1 MAEKIMT
8 LHPAGKA
15 GVNIDKRKYDTVR
28 TAILRSLRHHG
39 VMTFDELVEDVRSKL
54 EGTFAGSIS
63 WYVTTVKLD
72 LEARGEVARVPKS
85 RPQRLELA

>member
-1 MAEKIMT
+1 MT

-15 GVNIDKRKYDTVR
+15 GVNIDKRKYETVR
-28 TAILRSLRHHG
+28 AVIRQALQAHG
-39 VMTFDELVEDVRSKL
+39 TLTFTELVEEAGRKL
-54 EGTFAGSIS
+54 EGSFAGSIS

-72 LEARGEVARVPKS
+72 LEARGEIARVPKS

>member
-1 MAEKIMT
+1 MT
-8 LHPAGKA
+8 LHPAGKT

-28 TAILRSLRHHG
+28 GAILQSLQEHG
-39 VMTFDELVEDVRSKL
+39 TLTFGDLTAEVRRRL

-72 LEARGEVARVPKS
+72 LEARGEVLRVPKS
-85 RPQRLELA
+85 SPQRLVLSLSSVS